1 MTKEA
6 KLYFQPGLLSGAL
19 TIANIRHDKSRIWTC
34 AEPEFRLSISGIH
47 QIMECYEFQR
57 IFKLVLLRPKY
68 KFGIEKL
75 NNLKLLIQ

>member
-6 KLYFQPGLLSGAL
+6 KLYFQPGRLSGAL
-19 TIANIRHDKSRIWTC
+19 TIANIRQDKSRIWTC
-34 AEPEFRLSISGIH
+34 PEPEFRLSISGIH
-47 QIMECYEFQR
+47 QIMECYVFHR